1 MRKLSV
7 LVLALAMASPMV
19 LGQQADQA
27 GDRPGDAE
35 LTKRVKAALIDDE
48 TTKARQSNV
57 ETRNGV
63 VQLSGFVDSEE
74 MKEAALT
81 RAKSVPGIAE
91 VRNDLV
97 VRESERTVERFVC
110 SPSQPLHASFG
121 DVPTRHHD
129 ARGNT
134 SSSTSSQSTRLSRKA
149 GCSGQPISR
158 ATGDVTGG
166 QARARHLVQFL
177 SVNLSV
183 EPMQVH
189 R

>member
-7 LVLALAMASPMV
+7 LVLALAMASPMM
-19 LGQQADQA
+19 LGQQAAQA
-27 GDRPGDAE
+27 GDRLGDAE

-48 TTKARQSNV
+48 TTKARQINV

-97 VRESERTVERFVC
+97 VRESERTVERW
-110 SPSQPLHASFG
+110 
-121 DVPTRHHD
+121 
-129 ARGNT
+129 
-134 SSSTSSQSTRLSRKA
+134 
-149 GCSGQPISR
+149 
-158 ATGDVTGG
+158 
-166 QARARHLVQFL
+166 
-177 SVNLSV
+177 NL
-183 EPMQVH
+183 
-189 R
+189 